1 MLLKSILCNTAKQV
15 RVFQQRGLSEH
26 FVAMLIHTGG
36 HVWCFSSRTM
46 SEVALIS
53 ISQGET
59 FYFWTQRCQ
68 NLRMFPGFPCWIIG
82 SLAINSSGVLIIHL
96 HVPEK
101 EKKSILFSK
110 GEKTGA
116 FRTQRN
122 TTNAT
127 KHQQDGAR
135 QEWGGKNLLL
145 CTVSCF
151 SYTL

>member
-1 MLLKSILCNTAKQV
+1 MSKSLDVSWI
-15 RVFQQRGLSEH
+15 
-26 FVAMLIHTGG
+26 
-36 HVWCFSSRTM
+36 
-46 SEVALIS
+46 
-53 ISQGET
+53 
-59 FYFWTQRCQ
+59 
-68 NLRMFPGFPCWIIG
+68 PCWIIG

-96 HVPEK
+96 HAPEK

-135 QEWGGKNLLL
+135 QEWGGKKPPSLHSFMFQLHPLSSKNCHLIISSVLNAIYAHTSL
-145 CTVSCF
+145 ERGPCSGLKRIWGYFCEIHDCMRHSHQDLSAVTEEVS
-151 SYTL
+151 